1 MQSLLNK
8 GSRLMTQSLR
18 AGARCM
24 SSASEQEAKEQM
36 HRWTTISKGMIGLVA
51 VYTVYAIGDHL
62 SHEHHEEETPAYP
75 YLKMRT
81 KPFPWPESDC
91 DLLDRECRRKA
102 REAKKA
108 LDAPTGTGKTA
119 SYLIPAIAQVL
130 LAREEEEEVLALVL
144 APVRELAIQIETV
157 AKLLMRGIADMKTA
171 LLVGGFPVPTQRYRL
186 QGGVQLI
193 VATPGR
199 FLDIFTNYS
208 GGDAILP
215 AIRLCVVDEV
225 DIMLDVGFR
234 PQITQIVAL
243 LAGERH
249 KGIQLL
255 FFSATVSDEVEAL
268 VRQVLKAQS
277 DHSYTRIDVRSD
289 ENKGTSG
296 YSLSPRVKHEVRWAE
311 NKVKKNGLFEFL
323 KGKGEESTLV
333 FVGSKVGA
341 TMLAETIEKR
351 CRIGA
356 AAIHADKTQQERLSL
371 LESFVSLEIPVL
383 VSTNVLSRGMDLLNV
398 ENVVVYDFPKKIA
411 DFVHLIG
418 RTGRAD
424 DAPGKALTLVNLDDR
439 LLFKELV
446 TLLRQVKVSI
456 PPEVFQS
463 IHSEDA
469 KKRARSIEVVVD
481 ESKRAFRIREQL
493 MDEIGT
499 QASDWKEWD
508 SHNKR
513 RHSTTDDREFGIGG
527 DSETPDQTWTP
538 QRKSSDPTEVKR
550 HDTNHYCV
558 APHNSLEDDS
568 ILQSSV
574 PNEEDAVHNYQ
585 VRQEQ
590 QSHHE
595 RCEAYTK
602 SQLISYDG
610 SESVQCERP

>member
-1 MQSLLNK
+1 MADTMPIVPHSAAQRVPQLGEPVCVVCGRYGEYVCDATDQDVCSL
-8 GSRLMTQSLR
+8 
-18 AGARCM
+18 
-24 SSASEQEAKEQM
+24 
-36 HRWTTISKGMIGLVA
+36 
-51 VYTVYAIGDHL
+51 
-62 SHEHHEEETPAYP
+62 
-75 YLKMRT
+75 
-81 KPFPWPESDC
+81 
-91 DLLDRECRRKA
+91 ECRDLCLSRHETTLHHDAQQAKRSDELRRKLGIKISDSETA
-102 REAKKA
+102 ERSHQWPIPFVDFAQQQGGVQLPKILSRNLSVNGFERPTPVQMQTIPCVLKGHNI
-108 LDAPTGTGKTA
+108 LVSAPTGTGKTA

-513 RHSTTDDREFGIGG
+513 RRTG
-527 DSETPDQTWTP
+527 P
-538 QRKSSDPTEVKR
+538 
-550 HDTNHYCV
+550 
-558 APHNSLEDDS
+558 
-568 ILQSSV
+568 
-574 PNEEDAVHNYQ
+574 
-585 VRQEQ
+585 
-590 QSHHE
+590 
-595 RCEAYTK
+595 
-602 SQLISYDG
+602 
-610 SESVQCERP
+610 